1 MIHVLRLALV
11 PAYLVLCL
19 VLGGASG
26 GGYWANV
33 ALQLLAIPIILWAVV
48 ARRSAPISSSAK
60 QVMLLLALAIMVVLV
75 QLVPLPPSIWTSL
88 GGRGEIVRGFEMLGQ
103 PLPWM
108 PISLAPYR
116 TIASAL
122 WMLPALAIWFGI
134 VRLGGYKSSWLA
146 VALIVVTACAVGVG
160 ALQLA
165 GGENSSLY
173 FYRITNRGSAVGF
186 FANSNNMAELLVVAI
201 PFLAMLYL
209 MARRGGSLQ
218 KSSALLLVLI
228 GALSVL
234 LVGIAVNG
242 SLAGI
247 GLAVPALGAAAL
259 MILYRRKRL
268 PVWAPVAAALL
279 LAGSAALM
287 LSAPFQ
293 NNLTSEQARTSQD
306 SRYSSFGTSIQAAKD
321 YLPLGS
327 GIGTFPEIYPRY
339 ENPQAVTR
347 WYMNHVHNDYIEVA
361 LETGLPGMA
370 LVALFLLWWLRR
382 VFLIWRADEPDHA
395 ARAATI
401 ASAVILTHSFV
412 EFPLRTAAISAV
424 FAMCVALM
432 AEPRPRARQKTRD
445 DDKPAAKARHL
456 SAD

>member
-1 MIHVLRLALV
+1 LV
-11 PAYLVLCL
+11 PIFLVLCL
-19 VLGGASG
+19 LFGGASG
-26 GGYWANV
+26 GGYWANM
-33 ALQLLAIPIILWAVV
+33 ALQLLAIPVILWGLV
-48 ARRSAPISSSAK
+48 ARRSAPLSSSAR
-60 QVMLLLALAIMVVLV
+60 QLMLLLTLAILV
-75 QLVPLPPSIWTSL
+75 ILAQLVPLPPSIWTSL
-88 GGRGEIVRGFEMLGQ
+88 GGREEIVRGFEMLGQ
-103 PLPWM
+103 PLPWL
-108 PISLAPYR
+108 PISLAPAK
-116 TIASAL
+116 TLASAL
-122 WMLPALAIWFGI
+122 WMLPALAVLFGI
-134 VRLGGYKSSWLA
+134 VRLGGYKSTWLA
-146 VALIVVTACAVGVG
+146 AALIAFTAIAVGVS

-165 GGENSSLY
+165 GGEMSSLY
-173 FYRITNRGSAVGF
+173 FYRITNRGAAVGF
-186 FANSNNMAELLVVAI
+186 FANSNNQAELLVVAI
-201 PFLAMLYL
+201 PFVAMLYL
-209 MARRGGSLQ
+209 TARRGGSLQ
-218 KSSALLLVLI
+218 KSSALLLLLV

-247 GLAVPALGAAAL
+247 GLAVPALGAGAL

-293 NNLTSEQARTSQD
+293 NNLTSEEARSSED
-306 SRYSSFGTSIQAAKD
+306 SRYTSFGKSIGAARD

-339 ENPQAVTR
+339 ENPETVTR

-361 LETGLPGMA
+361 LETGLPGIVLM
-370 LVALFLLWWLRR
+370 ALFLLWWLRR
-382 VFLIWRADEPDHA
+382 VFQIWRADDPDHA

-424 FAMCVALM
+424 FAMCLALM
-432 AEPRPRARQKTRD
+432 AEPRPRARKKNR
-445 DDKPAAKARHL
+445 DDKPSAQARHL